1 MGLRAKFNISILAA
15 FLIGLGLVAAFT
27 WKVIRD
33 NARIEVIH
41 EARLIAAEAA
51 AIRRYTVV
59 EVRPLLAN
67 QSRTRF
73 LPHTVPAFAAATT
86 QRDFTAAFPDYTYK
100 EAALNPTNPANRAT
114 AVEKAIIDDLRREGA
129 PDTVITTRDS
139 PTGPILSI
147 SRPLRIESN
156 DCLTCHSTPAAAPVA
171 MVDVYGPDN
180 GFGWTL
186 NEVIG
191 AQIVSVPMQVALNR
205 ANDTF
210 FQFIGGAS
218 LIFAGVLA
226 LLNLL
231 LHFVVIRPIRA
242 MSDLASAIST
252 GDLSGDEFPAKGKD
266 EIASL
271 AQSFNRMRRSLVSA
285 MKLLDS

>member
-15 FLIGLGLVAAFT
+15 FLIGLGLVAAFS

-33 NARIEVIH
+33 NARTEVIH

-114 AVEKAIIDDLRREGA
+114 AVEKAIIEDFRREGA

-139 PTGPILSI
+139 AAGPILSI
-147 SRPLRIESN
+147 SRPLRIESK
-156 DCLTCHSTPAAAPVA
+156 DCLTCHSTPAAAPAA

-180 GFGWTL
+180 GFGWNL

-191 AQIVSVPMQVALNR
+191 AQIVSVPMQVSLNR

-252 GDLSGDEFPAKGKD
+252 GDLSGEEFAAKGKD

>member
-1 MGLRAKFNISILAA
+1 MGLRSKFNIIILLA
-15 FLIGLGLVAAFT
+15 FLIGLGLVAAFS
-27 WKVIRD
+27 WQVIRD
-33 NARIEVIH
+33 NARSEVIH
-41 EARLIAAEAA
+41 EAQLITAEAT

-73 LPHTVPAFAAATT
+73 LPHTVPAFAAATV
-86 QRDFTAAFPDYTYK
+86 QRDFAKAFPDYTYK
-100 EAALNPTNPANRAT
+100 EAALNPTNPANKAT
-114 AVEKAIIDDLRREGA
+114 PAEAKIIDVFRQDAAR
-129 PDTVITTRDS
+129 DVIITTRDT
-139 PTGPILSI
+139 PAGPVLSI
-147 SRPLRIESN
+147 AHPLKIESK
-156 DCLTCHSTPAAAPVA
+156 DCLACHSVPEVAPAA
-171 MVDVYGPDN
+171 MVDVYGKDN
-180 GFGWTL
+180 GFGWNL

-191 AQIVSVPMQVALNR
+191 AQIVSVPMQVALDR

-210 FQFIGGAS
+210 IHFIAGAS
-218 LIFAGVLA
+218 LIFAVVLL

-252 GDLSGDEFPAKGKD
+252 GEATDAEFKVKGRD

-271 AQSFNRMRRSLVSA
+271 AESFNRMRRSLVTA
-285 MKLLDS
+285 MKLLDN